1 MSEPHPLLAAHL
13 PGPLASEKEV
23 LRQVLDTPERNEQI
37 ITPLLKD
44 LNEVILKHRETTAHL
59 PIPITPGEVTLALL
73 HLGAV
78 NTMKNR
84 ERVLPLPEFMTQIL
98 QIFANLI
105 VSAHR
110 RITQAESKQQ
120 PAG

>member
-1 MSEPHPLLAAHL
+1 MSEPHPLLTAHL
-13 PGPLASEKEV
+13 PLAAEKEAM
-23 LRQVLDTPERNEQI
+23 RQALDTPERDAQI

-44 LNEVILKHRETTAHL
+44 LDQVILKHRQATAHL

-84 ERVLPLPEFMTQIL
+84 ERVLPFPTLMTQIL
-98 QIFANLI
+98 QIFANLLMA
-105 VSAHR
+105 AHR
-110 RITQAESKQQ
+110 RITQAEAKQQ